1 MKKNNLLMAFFLLL
15 SIPMGALAA
24 DLDCNIADDLAA
36 KSYNRV
42 RDAIRAHDKAASAMY
57 SRSFWDIEAVGRNC
71 PDVKFFA
78 KVLDGID
85 YTSRDTVVATVTGRG
100 EVHTTGT
107 ASSKADASVP
117 VPLAILPRQAN
128 QPCTPPCDGVVV
140 GTGGGSGGGHALEV
154 PAELRDSERVI
165 IELPKDATS
174 KFQQNKIIKF
184 DQQRG
189 QIMQ

>member
-1 MKKNNLLMAFFLLL
+1 MKTNNLLMASFFLL

-100 EVHTTGT
+100 DVHT
-107 ASSKADASVP
+107 DASAP
-117 VPLAILPRQAN
+117 VPLAIFPRQVN
-128 QPCTPPCDGVVV
+128 QPCTPPCDGVVI
-140 GTGGGSGGGHALEV
+140 GTVGGSGGGHALEV
-154 PAELRDSERVI
+154 PPELRDSERVI
-165 IELPKDATS
+165 IELPKDAAS
-174 KFQQNKIIKF
+174 KFQQNKVIKF
-184 DQQRG
+184 NQQGG
-189 QIMQ
+189 QIMQQGQ

>member
-1 MKKNNLLMAFFLLL
+1 MKTNNLLMASFFLL

-24 DLDCNIADDLAA
+24 DLDCNIADGLAA

-42 RDAIRAHDKAASAMY
+42 RDAIREQDKVASAMY

-85 YTSRDTVVATVTGRG
+85 YTNRDTVVANVIG
-100 EVHTTGT
+100 EGDINIVSTSKFHAA
-107 ASSKADASVP
+107 ASAP
-117 VPLAILPRQAN
+117 PRQAN
-128 QPCTPPCDGVVV
+128 QPCTPPCNGVVV
-140 GTGGGSGGGHALEV
+140 GTGSGSGGGHALEI

-165 IELPKDATS
+165 IELPKDAAS

-184 DQQRG
+184 DQQGG
-189 QIMQ
+189 QIMRQGQ